1 MAMKKGSKP
10 PVSRGPGMMTPYA
23 GTVSRSGGNATT
35 PSIGAGQKASA
46 PQPNTKSQAGN
57 TANQPASKQPAS
69 ASGQVASG
77 IAKVVKARGQAAGS
91 VIRALKSPGKVT
103 GGHNPHV
110 QPVNLSELPSAPLSD
125 TSNLPPIQAILSGG
139 RSGGGGTGGIAI
151 PVDVPGGG
159 DNAAPI
165 QGGMKQ
171 GDAPK
176 AKAPAE
182 PASDVNAVKP
192 IAGTGGVTAG
202 GLSGSTS
209 AGSSGFIRGL
219 NWTRG
224 NSASAKAARAMKGG

>member
-1 MAMKKGSKP
+1 
-10 PVSRGPGMMTPYA
+10 MMTPYA
-23 GTVSRSGGNATT
+23 GTHPRQGGAATT
-35 PSIGAGQKASA
+35 PSIGSGKKQSA
-46 PQPNTKSQAGN
+46 PKTRVKGAKGN
-57 TANQPASKQPAS
+57 ASNQPASNQSGA
-69 ASGQVASG
+69 ASGQVANS
-77 IAKVVKARGQAAGS
+77 IAKIIKARGQAVGS
-91 VIRALKSPGKVT
+91 VIRALKGHAKVT
-103 GGHNPHV
+103 GNKGKTPHV
-110 QPVNLSELPSAPLSD
+110 QPINLSGLPPAPKGG
-125 TSNLPPIQAILSGG
+125 TSGSTPIQAILSGG
-139 RSGGGGTGGIAI
+139 AGGIAI

-209 AGSSGFIRGL
+209 AGGSGFIRGL

-224 NSASAKAARAMKGG
+224 NSASAKAARAMKG